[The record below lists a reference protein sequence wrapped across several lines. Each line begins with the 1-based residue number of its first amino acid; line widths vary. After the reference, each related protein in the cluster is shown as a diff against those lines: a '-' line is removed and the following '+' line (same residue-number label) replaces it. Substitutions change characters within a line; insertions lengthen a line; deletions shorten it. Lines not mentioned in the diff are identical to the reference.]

1 LDFLSDGPTV
11 GSEETVEVREKV
23 CFTKD
28 ALAYLQELQ
37 QNNNKKW
44 FEANRLRYE
53 ESLRKPM
60 LSLAATM
67 IERMKRIDPL
77 IDQTPEDAL
86 FQMGRDVRLSIDKS
100 PYKTHVGMLICRK
113 GPDSFAHPGL
123 YVQVAPTGLGIASG
137 FHALEPAQSI
147 AIRRLL
153 MANPEEFTKRLSDRT
168 FKSHFVSIRGEANK
182 LLPPEFRDAAAT
194 QPLIYNK
201 QFYYW
206 AEHEAQSALR
216 DDLPDFIMKHMDAC
230 APMNEFLM
238 RAFDHVAPNSATSA
252 AAESR
257 D

>member
-1 LDFLSDGPTV
+1 MQVNDV
-11 GSEETVEVREKV
+11 A

-37 QNNNKKW
+37 LNNNKKW
-44 FEANRLRYE
+44 FDANRPRYE
-53 ESLRKPM
+53 ESIRKPM
-60 LSLAATM
+60 LALAATM
-67 IERMKRIDPL
+67 IERMKKIDPL
-77 IDQTPEDAL
+77 ISLSPEDAL

-100 PYKTHVGMLICRK
+100 PYKTHVGMLIGRK

-123 YVQVAPTGLGIASG
+123 YVQVAPSGLGIASG

-147 AIRRLL
+147 AIRRFI
-153 MANPEEFTKRLSDRT
+153 MANSDEFSKRLTDRA

-182 LLPPEFRDAAAT
+182 LLPPEFRDAAVT

-206 AEHEAQSALR
+206 AEHDAQAALR
-216 DDLPDFIMKHMDAC
+216 SDLPEFIMRHMEAC

-238 RAFDHVAPNSATSA
+238 RAFA
-252 AAESR
+252 
-257 D
+257 